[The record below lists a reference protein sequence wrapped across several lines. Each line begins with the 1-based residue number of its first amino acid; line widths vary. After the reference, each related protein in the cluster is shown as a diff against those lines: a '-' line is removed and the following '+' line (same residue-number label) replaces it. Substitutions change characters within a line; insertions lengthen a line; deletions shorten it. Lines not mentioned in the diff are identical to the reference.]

1 MIGPESGSTLSAAA
15 HVGGVTLQVANLD
28 RSLAFY
34 RDLLGFSQID
44 RHAGGGALG
53 ASVGASLGAPGGAR
67 PLITLIEQAGASPV
81 APRGRLGLFHFAILL
96 PTRSALAGA
105 LVHLQAHR
113 VPLGSSDHLVS
124 EALYLSDPD
133 GLGIEI
139 YSDRPRDSWT
149 TNGDEL
155 AMATEPLDVASLM
168 REPGAGSW
176 AGMPAGTMIGH
187 MHLHVGDIA
196 AAERFYANVIGLD
209 VMVRR
214 YPGALFMS
222 AGGYH
227 HHLGVNTWARGA
239 TAPAPNEAQLLHW
252 ELVVPDD
259 TEIQLVGK
267 RIRAGG
273 SDTTGDATGALLAR
287 DPFGTAVRIVSAS

>member
-1 MIGPESGSTLSAAA
+1 MTGPDSKSTLSAAA
-15 HVGGVTLQVANLD
+15 HVGGVALQVADLG

-34 RDLLGFSQID
+34 RDLLGFVEISGD
-44 RHAGGGALG
+44 AGGGAPGTARSTLLG
-53 ASVGASLGAPGGAR
+53 VPGGVR
-67 PLITLIEQAGASPV
+67 PLITLIEHAGASPV

-105 LVHLQAHR
+105 MVQLQSHG

-139 YSDRPRDSWT
+139 YADRPRTSWT

-168 REPGAGSW
+168 REPGAGAWS
-176 AGMPAGTMIGH
+176 GMPAGTMIGH

-196 AAERFYANVIGLD
+196 GAERFYANLIGLD

-239 TAPAPNEAQLLHW
+239 TAPAPSEAQLLHW

-259 TEIQLVGK
+259 AEIQLVGE

-273 SDTTGDATGALLAR
+273 ADTTDDATGALFAR
-287 DPFGTAVRIVSAS
+287 DPFGTAVRIVSAN